1 MGVGGIYEPTRDE
14 LSIKINTLLRDVE
27 RLDNELYLKRS
38 SLNQLT
44 EKIDNVKEYILDTY
58 LISDKSLSEELYNVA
73 EILDIGLTKRYAVDI
88 TVTYRG
94 EVEIA
99 IGQDIEDLKNQIS
112 FDFNVSNGDGWEI
125 EIEQDNVKVDHEGR
139 WWL

>member
-1 MGVGGIYEPTRDE
+1 MVGDIYEPTRDE

-27 RLDNELYLKRS
+27 RLDNELYIKRC

-44 EKIDNVKEYILDTY
+44 EKIENVKGYILDTHAMSEGF
-58 LISDKSLSEELYNVA
+58 LSTELSDVA
-73 EILDIGLTKRYAVDI
+73 EILDINLTKRYAVDV

-99 IGQDIEDLKNQIS
+99 IGQDIEDLENQIS
-112 FDFNVSNGDGWEI
+112 FDLNVSNGDGWEI
-125 EIEQDNVKVDHEGR
+125 EIEQDEVNVKHEGK

>member
-1 MGVGGIYEPTRDE
+1 MVGDIYEPTRDE

-27 RLDNELYLKRS
+27 RLDNELYLKRC

-58 LISDKSLSEELYNVA
+58 LVSDKSLSEELYNVA
-73 EILDIGLTKRYAVDI
+73 EILDINLAKRYAVDVI
-88 TVTYRG
+88 VTYRG

-99 IGQDIEDLKNQIS
+99 IGQDIEDLEDQIS
-112 FDFNVSNGDGWEI
+112 FDFHVSNGDGWEI
-125 EIEQDNVKVDHEGR
+125 EIQQDEVKVKHEGK

>member
-1 MGVGGIYEPTRDE
+1 MVGDIYEPTRDE

-27 RLDNELYLKRS
+27 RLDNELYIKRC

-58 LISDKSLSEELYNVA
+58 LVSDKSLSEELYNVA
-73 EILDIGLTKRYAVDI
+73 EILDINLAKRYAVDVI
-88 TVTYRG
+88 VTYRG

-99 IGQDIEDLKNQIS
+99 IGQDIEDLENQIS

-125 EIEQDNVKVDHEGR
+125 EIEQDEVKVKHEGK

>member
-1 MGVGGIYEPTRDE
+1 MVGDIYEPTRDE

-27 RLDNELYLKRS
+27 RLDNELYLKRC
-38 SLNQLT
+38 SLNQLN
-44 EKIDNVKEYILDTY
+44 EKIDNVKGYILDTY
-58 LISDKSLSEELYNVA
+58 AMSEGFLSTELSDVA
-73 EILDIGLTKRYAVDI
+73 EILDINLTKRYAVDV

-99 IGQDIEDLKNQIS
+99 IGQDIEDLEDQIS

-125 EIEQDNVKVDHEGR
+125 EIEQDEVNVKHEGK

>member
-1 MGVGGIYEPTRDE
+1 MGVGQVYEPTRDE

-27 RLDNELYLKRS
+27 RLDNELYLKRC
-38 SLNQLT
+38 SLNELN

-58 LISDKSLSEELYNVA
+58 LISNKSLSTELYNVA
-73 EILDIGLTKRYAVDI
+73 DLLDIGLTKRYAVDVV
-88 TVTYRG
+88 VTYRG

-99 IGQDIEDLKNQIS
+99 IGQHIEDLEDQIS
-112 FDFNVSNGDGWEI
+112 FDFHVSNGDGWEI
-125 EIEQDNVKVDHEGR
+125 EIEQDEVKVKHEGK

>member
-1 MGVGGIYEPTRDE
+1 MVGDIYEPTRDE

-27 RLDNELYLKRS
+27 RLDNELYLKRC
-38 SLNQLT
+38 SLNELT
-44 EKIDNVKEYILDTY
+44 EKIENVKGYILDTY
-58 LISDKSLSEELYNVA
+58 AMSEGFLSTELSDIA
-73 EILDIGLTKRYAVDI
+73 EILDINLTKRYAVDV
-88 TVTYRG
+88 TVKYRG

-99 IGQDIEDLKNQIS
+99 IGQDIEDLEDQIS

-125 EIEQDNVKVDHEGR
+125 EIEQDEVKVKHEGK

>member
-1 MGVGGIYEPTRDE
+1 MVGDIYEPTRDE

-27 RLDNELYLKRS
+27 RLDNELYLKRC

-44 EKIDNVKEYILDTY
+44 EKIDNVKGYILDTY
-58 LISDKSLSEELYNVA
+58 AMSEGFLSTELSDVA
-73 EILDIGLTKRYAVDI
+73 EILDINLTKRYAVDV

-99 IGQDIEDLKNQIS
+99 IGQDIEDLENQIS
-112 FDFNVSNGDGWEI
+112 FDLHVSNGDGWEI
-125 EIEQDNVKVDHEGR
+125 EIEQDEVNVKHEGK